1 MTIYTRLALEIPWAV
16 NGNIALPTTE
26 KIEEGH
32 IVEKPPCELMN
43 FIDNRQDVIL
53 SYIYQEGIVEWDSG
67 TEYTENAYI
76 KFDGLV
82 YKSLQQNINKQP
94 DIEDENWS
102 LAFDTYGSAL
112 AVQNIVDQIV
122 STDGYLTHY
131 VRKSAP
137 ETLAKQYGT
146 SYTAN
151 TGIPSSLSDDF
162 GYGFN
167 GQNGDSFTHNGTYP
181 VVGVNGN
188 ESHKFKFPL
197 SQSDNDNSVVTAE
210 WVKQAIKTATEIAI
224 GDLYLTTVTYINA
237 AAVAAAK
244 GYGTWIRFGEGKA
257 LVGYSSDA
265 TSSTPDWVKSI
276 ENTFG
281 EYKHL
286 QTIDEMASHTHKT
299 GMMGYAGYAP
309 ESWEVYGSS
318 DGISNDGILDQ
329 LGYRESKQTGGGQP
343 FNVVQPSI
351 VIYVWKR
358 IA

>member
-1 MTIYTRLALEIPWAV
+1 MTIYTRPLIEITWAV

-32 IVEKPPCELMN
+32 IVEKPPCELVN
-43 FIDNRQDVIL
+43 WIENRQDTGL
-53 SYIYQEGIVEWDSG
+53 AYIYQEGIVEWDSG

-76 KFDGLV
+76 KYDGLV

-102 LAFDTYGSAL
+102 LAFDTFGSAL

-131 VRKSAP
+131 VRKSTP

-162 GYGFN
+162 GYCFN

-181 VVGVNGN
+181 VVGINGN

-210 WVKQAIKTATEIAI
+210 WVKQYVRSITDIAV
-224 GDLYLTTVTYINA
+224 GDLYLTTKYFANA
-237 AAVAAAK
+237 SDVATFK
-244 GYGTWIRFGEGKA
+244 GYGNWARFGEGKA
-257 LVGYSSDA
+257 LVGYSSDV
-265 TSSTPDWVKSI
+265 TSATPDWAKTV

-281 EYKHL
+281 EYKHSL
-286 QTIDEMASHTHKT
+286 TIAELPQFRIEIPLGSVDVGNTVADQ
-299 GMMGYAGYAP
+299 GGN
-309 ESWEVYGSS
+309 GSS
-318 DGISNDGILDQ
+318 DTTMLSNPI
-329 LGYRESKQTGGGQP
+329 GGNEA
-343 FNVVQPSI
+343 FHIVQPSI